1 MLNVECSM
9 IVLGIDP
16 GIAIVGYG
24 IIDYIGNKFKVLDY
38 GVIRTKSDLSYPE
51 RLELIFNGLNQIISS
66 YNIDEIAVEELFFC
80 KNVKT
85 AIDVAH
91 ARGVIVLCGQ
101 LNKKPIY

>member
-1 MLNVECSM
+1 M

-66 YNIDEIAVEELFFC
+66 YNIDEIAVEE
-80 KNVKT
+80 
-85 AIDVAH
+85 
-91 ARGVIVLCGQ
+91 
-101 LNKKPIY
+101 